1 VALAAERP
9 AVDVRVLGVD
19 RTTNLGGKPVEAP
32 VLYHVNLGWPLW
44 DRGARVGSDTAEVR
58 PHDEDAVPHDWSA
71 APVEAVHLPERG
83 WEHVGA
89 LSATVVNERLGLR
102 VSVESDLPRLWQWVD
117 PAPGVFALAIEP
129 ANCSVLGRAHDRP
142 TGALPFLEPGA
153 ARSTKIRIVV
163 EELG

>member
-1 VALAAERP
+1 MALAAERP

-44 DRGARVGSDTAEVR
+44 DSGARVGSDATDVR
-58 PHDEDAVPHDWSA
+58 PRDEDAAPHDWNA
-71 APVEAVHLPERG
+71 APVEPVHLPECVWG
-83 WEHVGA
+83 YVGA
-89 LSATVVNERLGLR
+89 SRATVVNERLGLR

-129 ANCSVLGRAHDRP
+129 ANCAVLGRAHDRAA
-142 TGALPFLEPGA
+142 GAVPFLEPGA
-153 ARSTKIRIVV
+153 VRSTKIGIVV